1 MNKMQEL
8 KLADGNKIPQ
18 VGLGLWQLTDQA
30 KFKASFNAAI
40 AAGYRHFDTAQAY
53 HNEQLLGD
61 AIKESGVKRQ
71 DLFITTKIAVQNF
84 GEKKSRTSF
93 MQSLKRLDMEYVDLV
108 LLHFPIPLLRKKT
121 WAVVEGLKA
130 ESLTKSIG
138 VSNFTIN
145 HLKQLE
151 GYAKELPVVNQV
163 EMHLF
168 LQQDRLLDYCQSK
181 NIIIEA
187 YSPLAH
193 AKAMDNEVIGLMA
206 VKYKHSYAQIM
217 LRWAIQKGVVV
228 IPKSANP
235 KRVVENIDVMDFEI
249 SDEDMTSLTKL
260 NKNLHTCWNPEL
272 VP

>member
-1 MNKMQEL
+1 MNRVKDI

-18 VGLGLWQLTDQA
+18 IGLGLWQLTDEI
-30 KFKASFNAAI
+30 KFKEAFEAAI
-40 AAGYRHFDTAQAY
+40 KAGYRHFDTAQAY
-53 HNEQLLGD
+53 HNEQLLGA
-61 AIKESGVKRQ
+61 AIKESGIKRQ

-84 GEKKSRTSF
+84 GENRSRASF
-93 MQSLKRLDMEYVDLV
+93 MQSLKRLDTDYVDLI
-108 LLHFPIPLLRKKT
+108 LLHFPVPILRKKT
-121 WAVVEGLKA
+121 WAVA
-130 ESLTKSIG
+130 ESLRAEGLAKSIG

-151 GYAKELPVVNQV
+151 SYAQELPVVNQV

-168 LQQDRLLDYCQSK
+168 LQQEPLVDYCQSK
-181 NIIIEA
+181 DIAVEA

-193 AKAMDNEVIGLMA
+193 AKAMDSEIIKSMA
-206 VKYKHSYAQIM
+206 AKYNHSYAQIM
-217 LRWAIQKGVVV
+217 LRWAVQKGVIV

-235 KRVVENIDVMDFEI
+235 KRIKENIEVTDFVI
-249 SDEDMTSLTKL
+249 SDEDMVSLSNL

>member
-1 MNKMQEL
+1 MSRVQTI
-8 KLADGNKIPQ
+8 KLADGHVIPQ
-18 VGLGLWQLTDQA
+18 IGLGLWQLTDPE
-30 KFKASFNAAI
+30 KFKTAFKAAI

-53 HNEQLLGD
+53 HNEQLLGA

-84 GEKKSRTSF
+84 GDKKSRSTF
-93 MQSLKRLDMEYVDLV
+93 KQSLKRLDTDYVDLI
-108 LLHFPIPLLRKKT
+108 LLHFPLPLLRKKT
-121 WAVVEGLKA
+121 WRVLESLKA
-130 ESLTKSIG
+130 EGLAKSIG

-145 HLKQLE
+145 HLRQLE
-151 GYAKELPVVNQV
+151 KYAKDMPVVNQV

-168 LQQDRLLDYCQSK
+168 LQQADLVQYCQSK
-181 NIIIEA
+181 KIVVEA

-193 AKAMDNEVIGLMA
+193 AKAMDNKVISELA
-206 VKYKHSYAQIM
+206 DKYGRSYAQIM

-235 KRVVENIDVMDFEI
+235 KRIKDNIQVTDFVI
-249 SDEDMTSLTKL
+249 SDSDMLALSSL
-260 NKNLHTCWNPEL
+260 NKDLHTCWNPEL